1 VLAVSTPV
9 ASWRAYIVDHRIVV
23 SGELN
28 ASDAGALWL
37 ELVRL
42 AKEGDDKLD
51 IDVTTA
57 SVVAPR
63 ALVLIVEVWRTLIE
77 RGVSSEL
84 VVPTA
89 LRELAASF
97 ATKPAELVHPPSTT
111 VSLWARIGATFERS
125 FRRMTGPL
133 NFLGELVDGVLH
145 VVRHPKRGNWRS
157 LPVLIERAGADAI
170 AIVLLLD
177 FLIGFVIALQ
187 SAPQLKALGAN
198 PYVADLVGL
207 AVTRELA
214 PLMTAIIMSGRSGAA
229 YAAELGTM
237 HVSDEIDAL
246 ETMGVWSIP
255 YLVIPRIIALAVVA
269 PILVLLADAAAITGG
284 LVVAVVSLDL
294 TSLGYFSEL
303 RLVVTASDI
312 WTGQVKGVVFAIAI
326 AVIGCHEGLA
336 ARGAAAGV
344 GRRTT
349 ATVVVSLFAVVVL
362 DCVLTILFR
371 TVGV

>member
-1 VLAVSTPV
+1 M
-9 ASWRAYIVDHRIVV
+9 
-23 SGELN
+23 N
-28 ASDAGALWL
+28 
-37 ELVRL
+37 
-42 AKEGDDKLD
+42 
-51 IDVTTA
+51 
-57 SVVAPR
+57 
-63 ALVLIVEVWRTLIE
+63 
-77 RGVSSEL
+77 
-84 VVPTA
+84 
-89 LRELAASF
+89 
-97 ATKPAELVHPPSTT
+97 
-111 VSLWARIGATFERS
+111 
-125 FRRMTGPL
+125 GPL
-133 NFLGELVDGVLH
+133 LFVGELVDGVLH
-145 VVRHPKRGNWRS
+145 VLRHPKRGNWRS

-187 SAPQLKALGAN
+187 AMPQLEELGAN

-246 ETMGVWSIP
+246 ETMGIWSIP
-255 YLVIPRIIALAVVA
+255 HLVLPRIVALAVVA
-269 PILVLLADAAAITGG
+269 PVLVLLADAAAIAGG
-284 LVVAVVSLDL
+284 LAVAVLSMDL
-294 TSLGYFSEL
+294 TSQGYFSEL
-303 RLVVTASDI
+303 RTVVVASDI
-312 WTGQVKGVVFAIAI
+312 WTGQVKGVTFAIAI

>member
-1 VLAVSTPV
+1 MQSEVPM
-9 ASWRAYIVDHRIVV
+9 ASWRAQILDHRIVV
-23 SGELN
+23 SGKLS
-28 ASDAGALWL
+28 ASDAGALWR

-42 AKEGDDKLD
+42 ARTSGDKLD
-51 IDVTTA
+51 VDVTDVSA
-57 SVVAPR
+57 VSPR
-63 ALVLIVEVWRTLIE
+63 PFVLIVEVWRMLVA
-77 RGVSSEL
+77 RGVSSKL
-84 VVPTA
+84 VVPDA
-89 LRELAASF
+89 LRELAAGF
-97 ATKPAELVHPPSTT
+97 ATSPVATVATPSTS
-111 VSLWARIGATFERS
+111 VSSLARIGATFERVLQ
-125 FRRMTGPL
+125 RMNGPL
-133 NFLGELVDGVLH
+133 LFVGELVDGVLH
-145 VVRHPKRGNWRS
+145 VLRHPKRGNWRS

-187 SAPQLKALGAN
+187 AMPQLEELGAN

-246 ETMGVWSIP
+246 ETMGIWSIP
-255 YLVIPRIIALAVVA
+255 HLVLPRIVALAVVA
-269 PILVLLADAAAITGG
+269 PVLVLLADAAAIAGG
-284 LVVAVVSLDL
+284 LAVAVFSMDL
-294 TSLGYFSEL
+294 TSQGYFSEL
-303 RLVVTASDI
+303 RTVVVASDI
-312 WTGQVKGVVFAIAI
+312 WTGQLKGVTFAIAI